1 MTEKKRS
8 TKRREDTHA
17 AGEPENGG
25 SLPSAPGDEEH
36 RAAKVNPPRREE
48 PTGPPHE
55 PRAASR
61 PFIPPELR
69 AADAPVP
76 AKPSVPMH
84 ERAAPGVEDNASTPA
99 RLEQFS
105 ASHPPR
111 TDGGDRLPKDMRVT
125 VPPSEDAVKPIEVN
139 PAIGPASADYNLD
152 QLPGFVKKGERVT
165 GAPERKE
172 K

>member
-1 MTEKKRS
+1 MTEKK
-8 TKRREDTHA
+8 KRRIDEVVD
-17 AGEPENGG
+17 EP
-25 SLPSAPGDEEH
+25 LPSAPGDEAH
-36 RAAKVNPPRREE
+36 RAAKVNAPRREA

-55 PRAASR
+55 PASVSR
-61 PFIPPELR
+61 PYVPPELR

-76 AKPSVPMH
+76 ARESVPMH
-84 ERAAPGVEDNASTPA
+84 ERAAPGVKDNASTPA

-111 TDGGDRLPKDMRVT
+111 VDGGDRLPKEMRMVAPTPEEAGKPVVVT
-125 VPPSEDAVKPIEVN
+125 
-139 PAIGPASADYNLD
+139 PAIGVASEHYNLD

-172 K
+172 G